1 METRQDVRTD
11 VPATL
16 DELIAAARQSMEEA
30 GYTPSTR
37 SRYGEVWSAVKRFA
51 LTVEKTDHFSVDL
64 IERYLTHRGYPPGGW
79 PHPMP
84 PRLQQDLSALRLLT
98 EFQVRGRI
106 QPKQCVDRRLSLPAH
121 LLQALTDYEQECIC
135 AGNRPATLRTR
146 RQYLLA
152 FLVFLHR
159 AGVEHLSSVRPAQ
172 LSDFLLAQHQHC
184 PGAVAPIITALRS
197 FLRHLQRRGILGDD
211 VAATLP
217 KFPGYKLAK
226 IPSVWSAEE
235 VEKLLAQVDRGSPQG
250 KRDYAIL
257 LLAAHLGM
265 RVGDI
270 VRLRLEHLCWEEK
283 RIELTQSKTG
293 RPLVLPLTEEVG
305 WALIDYLRHRPS
317 SVPHR
322 EVFLWCHPP
331 FRPFAHGNNLQCL
344 ITKYRRQAGIAVP
357 PRRPGGLH
365 VLRHS
370 LATRLLKAGTP
381 LTTIGDILG
390 HASSESTRIYTKVDL
405 PQLQICPLDPEEVH
419 HA

>member
-11 VPATL
+11 VPGTL
-16 DELIAAARQSMEEA
+16 DELITVARRRMEEA
-30 GYTPSTR
+30 GYTLSTR
-37 SRYGEVWSAVKRFA
+37 TRYGEVWSALKRFA

-64 IERYLTHRGYPPGGW
+64 IERYLAHRGYPPGGW
-79 PHPMP
+79 PHPTP

-98 EFQVRGRI
+98 ELQVRGCL
-106 QPKQCVDRRLSLPAH
+106 QPKQCADRRLSLPAH
-121 LLQALTDYEQECIC
+121 FLQALADYEQDCIC
-135 AGNRPATLRTR
+135 AGNRPKTLRSR
-146 RQYLLA
+146 RQYLPT
-152 FLVFLHR
+152 FLLFLHR
-159 AGVEHLSSVRPAQ
+159 AGVSHLSQVRPAHV
-172 LSDFLLAQHQHC
+172 SDFLLSQGHHS
-184 PGAVAPIITALRS
+184 PGPMALIISILRS
-197 FLRHLQRRGILGDD
+197 FLRHLHRCGILGHD

-217 KFPGYKLAK
+217 KVPGYKLAK

-257 LLAAHLGM
+257 LLAARLGM

-270 VRLRLEHLCWEEK
+270 VRLRLEHLRWEEK

-305 WALIDYLRHRPS
+305 WALVDHLRHRPPA
-317 SVPHR
+317 VAHR
-322 EVFLWCHPP
+322 EVFLWCRPP
-331 FRPFAHGNNLQCL
+331 FCPFGHANNLQYL
-344 ITKYRRQAGIAVP
+344 VTKYRRQAGIAVP

-365 VLRHS
+365 RLRHS

-405 PQLQICPLDPEEVH
+405 PQLQTCALDPEEVH

>member
-1 METRQDVRTD
+1 METRQDVQAD

-16 DELIAAARQSMEEA
+16 DELMMAAGQRMEEA
-30 GYTPSTR
+30 GYSPSTR
-37 SRYGEVWSAVKRFA
+37 SRYGDVWSAVKRFA
-51 LTVEKTDHFSVDL
+51 LRVEKTNHFSVDL
-64 IERYLTHRGYPPGGW
+64 IERYLAHRGYPPGGW

-106 QPKQCVDRRLSLPAH
+106 QPKQCADRRLSLPVH
-121 LLQALTDYEQECIC
+121 FQQALTDYEQECIC
-135 AGNRPATLRTR
+135 AGNRPTTLRTR

-159 AGVEHLSSVRPAQ
+159 AGVEHLSQVRPAH
-172 LSDFLLAQHQHC
+172 LSDFLLAQRHHC
-184 PGAVAPIITALRS
+184 PGPVALIITILRS
-197 FLRHLQRRGILGDD
+197 FLRHLHRRGILQDD

-217 KFPGYKLAK
+217 KIPGYKLAK

-257 LLAAHLGM
+257 LLAARLGM

-270 VRLRLEHLCWEEK
+270 RRLRLEHLHWDER
-283 RIELTQSKTG
+283 RIELVQSKTG
-293 RPLVLPLTEEVG
+293 RSLVLPLTEEVG
-305 WALIDYLRHRPS
+305 WALIDHLRHRPT
-317 SVPHR
+317 SVAHR
-322 EVFLWCHPP
+322 EVFLWCSPP
-331 FRPFAHGNNLQCL
+331 FCPFGHANNLQYL

-365 VLRHS
+365 MLRHS

-381 LTTIGDILG
+381 LTTIRDILG
-390 HASSESTRIYTKVDL
+390 HASSESTLIYTKVDL
-405 PQLQICPLDPEEVH
+405 PQLQTCALDPEEVH